1 MTMTSREE
9 RREVAERLRDE
20 AGGFRRLEK
29 EWGHEPA
36 IDLGDVPAVFQDVA
50 HFAGLDGTVRTC
62 VLFDRLADLI
72 DPTCHKVIPSEI
84 EGYVF
89 CSKCGAEIGEYGVP
103 NYCPNCGARVVP
115 SAAKAYAKPRTLD
128 VERPAPS
135 CERGR

>member
-1 MTMTSREE
+1 MPTDTE

-29 EWGHEPA
+29 EWGHEPT

-72 DPTCHKVIPSEI
+72 DPTCHIEDDDWASQQYMGPMRSCDRCGNAFPEI
-84 EGYVF
+84 NGPYQ
-89 CSKCGAEIGEYGVP
+89 
-103 NYCPNCGARVVP
+103 YCPCCGARVVDDEQI
-115 SAAKAYAKPRTLD
+115 R
-128 VERPAPS
+128 E
-135 CERGR
+135 